1 MSVPAISLDRI
12 AVRYGS
18 YEALRGVS
26 FDIEP
31 GGFIAIIGPNGAG
44 KSTLLNV
51 LLGVQAPSE
60 GTVTIFGDAPGALPA
75 GDLGYVP
82 QLKTLDRS
90 FPAVALELV
99 VTGLRRGWPW
109 RIQAEERA
117 TALRALERC
126 GVTHTADRAISTLS
140 GGELQR
146 VFLAR
151 SLVRPA
157 KLLILDEPAAG
168 MDVRGEADMYHLLA
182 HYQQESGATILMVT
196 HDWEGARVHAS
207 HVLLLNQGVAAF
219 GPSAEVATEARLME
233 AFGYAGHVEAT
244 HDHSKADAPDV

>member
-1 MSVPAISLDRI
+1 MSEPA
-12 AVRYGS
+12 
-18 YEALRGVS
+18 VS
-26 FDIEP
+26 FDDVAVRFGSYDALRRVSFDVDP
-31 GGFIAIIGPNGAG
+31 GGFVAIIGPNGAG

-51 LLGVQAPSE
+51 LLGVQAFSAGSIKVFGGPPSA
-60 GTVTIFGDAPGALPA
+60 FPP

-109 RIQAEERA
+109 RIRAEERA
-117 TALRALERC
+117 TAMRALERC
-126 GVTHTADRAISTLS
+126 GVGHAAKRSIAALS

-146 VFLAR
+146 VYLAR

-157 KLLILDEPAAG
+157 RLLILDEPAAG
-168 MDVRGEADMYHLLA
+168 MDVSGEADMYHLLDD
-182 HYQQESGATILMVT
+182 YQGETGATILMVT

-207 HVLLLNQGVAAF
+207 DVLLLNRGVAAY
-219 GPSAEVATEARLME
+219 GPSAEVATEARLMD
-233 AFGYAGHVEAT
+233 AF
-244 HDHSKADAPDV
+244 